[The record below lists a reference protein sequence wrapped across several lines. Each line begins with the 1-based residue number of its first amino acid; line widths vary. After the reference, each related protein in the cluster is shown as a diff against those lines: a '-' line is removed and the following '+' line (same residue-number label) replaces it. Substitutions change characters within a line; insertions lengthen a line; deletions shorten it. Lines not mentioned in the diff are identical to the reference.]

1 MDSKKSARD
10 RDGNGEVVALLCP
23 SGVWSVPGPALLLL
37 LLLWSPQRV
46 ATCVSVPEQCLR
58 GVATVVLWSGL
69 PCWMLGLRLHS
80 PSTIL
85 LLLVASLFVG
95 LPPSSELSRALLP
108 YVSVIL
114 AGA

>member
-10 RDGNGEVVALLCP
+10 RDGNGEVVALLYP
-23 SGVWSVPGPALLLL
+23 SGVRSVPGAALL

-46 ATCVSVPEQCLR
+46 ATCVIVPEQCLR

-69 PCWMLGLRLHS
+69 PCWMLGLQHS

-85 LLLVASLFVG
+85 LLLASLFGG

-108 YVSVIL
+108 YASVIL
-114 AGA
+114 ADASDT